1 MGLKEN
7 GLYAIYN
14 KKEYKC
20 DIENQ
25 NKVSIYSESLDEG
38 FSEFMGVYYKEVPKN
53 ECVRIYKKT
62 LCFLYNNDSFLIR
75 DEDNVNGK
83 VLLETGTRSYDL
95 TELGFKRV
103 LNDTFQK
110 WVSKTE
116 GKEYWAYT
124 EY

>member
-1 MGLKEN
+1 MMNNDEM
-7 GLYAIYN
+7 YAIYN
-14 KKEYKC
+14 GKEYKC
-20 DIENQ
+20 GTLKGGKCINL
-25 NKVSIYSESLDEG
+25 YSEKQENG
-38 FSEFMGVYYKEVPKN
+38 FIEFMGTYSKNVDREKCDRVY
-53 ECVRIYKKT
+53 RKT
-62 LCFLYNNDSFLIR
+62 LCFRYKQDNFLIR
-75 DEDNVNGK
+75 EEKDGK
-83 VLLETGTRSYDL
+83 VLLETGPRSYDL